1 MSGGAA
7 AAAAAAAA
15 DPAHM
20 SGEDIASLIEVF
32 DPHMIKCFKG
42 TSSEDAFNSNSLL
55 TMLSDMM
62 MLKDAAESKASGG
75 VKMSRKNGDEKEDD
89 GEDEDEDDDED
100 EGDKAKVTKQ
110 KSLLYTRRR
119 SRMEQVV
126 MYVVFGD
133 MTMDLMSGKCSKEI
147 DFMGFEHLFEY
158 DCTKSVYVP
167 LHDKYTTTLRRVS
180 PQLWW
185 LTMRNLHER
194 RTLHSSRSTSTMA
207 KLRVM
212 DGSSIAAEPLVTL
225 NPDSGWTLL
234 LRRPQSSSPPPPP
247 QVDPSLVN
255 PESVAK
261 VIMCSNLPWLAS
273 SPVVASGDGVVLAGG
288 CLESMLLGVKPRDVD
303 LFLVVGRRNHQVE
316 SEASVLKRGR
326 DVVMDTITAI
336 FDAHQTLDVLIFLKV
351 STHVTTITVRTAGSV
366 GKSIIVYQIIHRVY
380 ASAAQVVAGFDIDSC
395 RLFFDGRD
403 LRAHDTAF
411 RAWRNGWNLFDA
423 HTLSTTAVIRYTK
436 KYRAGLGIL
445 VVGMDD
451 EDVASFK
458 SKWPSIF
465 EYVSPEYVF
474 RVRFFKLR
482 SRMLWIQKMMR
493 SIFDISVPSLLLHTA
508 SEKLLEDVC
517 VYDKCSPSDY
527 DYTPWHLLHFKSL
540 EDGGDDEE
548 EEAGEEEEEKAGEE
562 EEEAGEEEAVG
573 DNLRRILFGCDV
585 RGGPR
590 SRRLYNNVRRHFRND
605 KVIVLDL
612 AAVGDGKGYGK
623 SKLFTG
629 SFNPVKVDDLC
640 AVSPE
645 LRSLLTTLDSIARQ
659 VMRLVEADVDLS
671 L

>member
-1 MSGGAA
+1 
-7 AAAAAAAA
+7 
-15 DPAHM
+15 
-20 SGEDIASLIEVF
+20 
-32 DPHMIKCFKG
+32 
-42 TSSEDAFNSNSLL
+42 
-55 TMLSDMM
+55 
-62 MLKDAAESKASGG
+62 
-75 VKMSRKNGDEKEDD
+75 
-89 GEDEDEDDDED
+89 
-100 EGDKAKVTKQ
+100 
-110 KSLLYTRRR
+110 
-119 SRMEQVV
+119 MEQVV

-336 FDAHQTLDVLIFLKV
+336 FDAHQTLDVLIFFKV

-465 EYVSPEYVF
+465 EYVSPF
-474 RVRFFKLR
+474 LNP
-482 SRMLWIQKMMR
+482 QQMMR
-493 SIFDISVPSLLLHTA
+493 SILDISVPSLLLHTA

-517 VYDKCSPSDY
+517 VNDKCSPSDY

-548 EEAGEEEEEKAGEE
+548 EEAGEE

-605 KVIVLDL
+605 EVIVLDL

-645 LRSLLTTLDSIARQ
+645 LSFFLTTLDSIARQ
-659 VMRLVEADVDLS
+659 VMMLSSEVVEADVDLS